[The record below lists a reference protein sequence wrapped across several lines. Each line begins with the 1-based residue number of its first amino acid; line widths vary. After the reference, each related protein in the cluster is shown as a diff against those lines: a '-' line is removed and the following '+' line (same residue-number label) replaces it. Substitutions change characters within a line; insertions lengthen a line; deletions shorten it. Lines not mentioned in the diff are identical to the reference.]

1 MTVVSAAPSG
11 VIAGRGW
18 GWHFDGDDE
27 GKRMGRTDCGMA
39 KQWPNGESLLRW
51 KDIFRGLT
59 LPMGMAAEKD
69 ATRIGG
75 ARDS

>member
-1 MTVVSAAPSG
+1 
-11 VIAGRGW
+11 
-18 GWHFDGDDE
+18 
-27 GKRMGRTDCGMA
+27 MGRTDCGMA